1 MGGPA
6 TFISA
11 LAPAL
16 EEAGHR
22 VRVFT
27 LWDQEPAGRPPWLQ
41 GLRRFNPLPLRM
53 AAAAAGLTRQARWAD
68 LVYINGLELPATL
81 AARLAG
87 RPAVLKIVGDYAWE
101 RARLRKETGLEID
114 PFQAAR
120 LPSRL
125 ALQRSLRAA
134 YPRLA
139 RRIVVPSR
147 YLAGLVEGWGVPGSR
162 IEIIYNGL
170 TPLPAGQTF
179 PARRPRPEGPPLIL
193 TAARL
198 VDWKGIDHLI
208 QALAQMKTEAELLIL
223 GQGQER
229 PGLEALARGLGLE
242 GRVVFRGRVGRE
254 EVLKAMAGVD
264 IFALPSGYEG
274 LPHVVLEAMACGLPV
289 VAAEAG
295 GTPEVVDQGKTGL
308 LVPFAQPSALALAL
322 DELAGDGRL
331 ARRMGRAGQERV
343 GEFTWART
351 VDRTLDL
358 IERTL
363 Q

>member
-16 EEAGHR
+16 REAGHR

-27 LWDQEPAGRPPWLQ
+27 LWDQEPAGRPPWLH
-41 GLRRFNPLPLRM
+41 GLRRFHPLPLRM
-53 AAAAAGLTRQARWAD
+53 AAVAGELFRHARWAD
-68 LVYINGLELPATL
+68 LVYVNGLELPAMV
-81 AARLAG
+81 AARLAA
-87 RPAVLKIVGDYAWE
+87 RPAILKIVGDYAWE

-120 LPSRL
+120 LPPKL

-134 YPRLA
+134 YPRSA
-139 RRIVVPSR
+139 RKIVVPSR
-147 YLAGLVEGWGVPGSR
+147 YLAGLVQGWGVPEAK
-162 IEIIYNGL
+162 IEVVYNGL
-170 TPLPAGQTF
+170 TPLAEGGAF
-179 PARRPRPEGPPLIL
+179 PEPRPERDGSPLIL

-208 QALAQMKTEAELLIL
+208 MALAEMKIQARLLIL

-229 PGLEALARGLGLE
+229 PGLKALAQRLGLE
-242 GRVVFRGRVGRE
+242 ELVIFRGRVGRE
-254 EVLKAMAGVD
+254 EVLTAMSQAH

-289 VAAEAG
+289 VAARAG
-295 GTPEVVDQGKTGL
+295 GTPEVVVEGRTGL
-308 LVPFAQPSALALAL
+308 LVPYAQPSALALAL
-322 DELAGDGRL
+322 DRLAGDERL
-331 ARRMGRAGQERV
+331 ARELGRAGQERV
-343 GEFTWART
+343 KGFTWE
-351 VDRTLDL
+351 RTLEQNLNL

-363 Q
+363 Y